1 MLGDS
6 FERKKTGN
14 KKFKMSRPEQIAP
27 PEFFYNDIESKKY
40 TQSSRVQHIQAKMT
54 FRALE
59 LLNLEEGK
67 PHFLLDVGCGSGL
80 SGEILT
86 EEGHIW
92 IGMDISADM
101 LATALDRDI
110 EGDLFLADMGCG
122 VPFRPGTFDAAI
134 SISAIQWLCNADT
147 NTNEP
152 KFRLARFF
160 NTLYSSLRKGG
171 KFVGQ
176 FYPANEDQTIQIT
189 SAAKVAG
196 FQCGVVVDDPES
208 KKNRKHYLVLQAGT
222 SDRPLNID
230 GMSIENMQ
238 KSKHKES
245 NKLSKKRMKEM
256 ETKKEYIKRKKILN
270 EKRGKNVRKDSKFT
284 GRARKPR
291 F

>member
-1 MLGDS
+1 
-6 FERKKTGN
+6 
-14 KKFKMSRPEQIAP
+14 MSRPEQIAP
-27 PEFFYNDIESKKY
+27 PEIFYNDIESRKY
-40 TQSSRVQHIQAKMT
+40 TASSRVQHIQAKMT
-54 FRALE
+54 LRALD

-67 PHFLLDVGCGSGL
+67 THYLLDVGCGSGL

-86 EEGHIW
+86 EEGQIW
-92 IGMDISADM
+92 VGMDISADM
-101 LATALDRDI
+101 LATALDREVD
-110 EGDLFLADMGCG
+110 GDLFFADMGCG

-160 NTLYSSLRKGG
+160 NTLYSALRKGG

-176 FYPANEDQTIQIT
+176 FYPANEDQIVQIT

-196 FQCGVVVDDPES
+196 FQCGVVVDEPDS
-208 KKNRKHYLVLQAGT
+208 KKNKKYYLVLQAG
-222 SDRPLNID
+222 SSARPLNVD
-230 GMSIENMQ
+230 GMDVENMNA
-238 KSKHKES
+238 KNKNKETS
-245 NKLSKKRMKEM
+245 KLSKKRQKAM
-256 ETKKEYIKRKKILN
+256 ETKKEYIKRKKVLM
-270 EKRGKNVRKDSKFT
+270 EKRGKDVRKDSKFT

>member
-1 MLGDS
+1 
-6 FERKKTGN
+6 
-14 KKFKMSRPEQIAP
+14 MSRPEQIAP
-27 PEFFYNDIESKKY
+27 PEIFYNDIESKKY
-40 TQSSRVQHIQAKMT
+40 TASSRVQHIQAKMT
-54 FRALE
+54 FRALD

-67 PHFLLDVGCGSGL
+67 SHFLLDVGCGSGL

-92 IGMDISADM
+92 VGMDISADM

-110 EGDLFLADMGCG
+110 DGDLFLADMGCG
-122 VPFRPGTFDAAI
+122 VPFRPGSFDAAI

-176 FYPANEDQTIQIT
+176 FYPANEDQIIQIT
-189 SAAKVAG
+189 SAAKIAG
-196 FQCGVVVDDPES
+196 FQCGVVVDEPES
-208 KKNRKHYLVLQAGT
+208 KKNKKHYLVLQAG
-222 SDRPLNID
+222 SSARPLNVD
-230 GMSIENMQ
+230 GMDVENMNA
-238 KSKHKES
+238 KKNNKDTSKM
-245 NKLSKKRMKEM
+245 SKKRLKAL
-256 ETKKEYIKRKKILN
+256 ETKKEYIKRKKVLM
-270 EKRGKNVRKDSKFT
+270 EKRGKTVRKDSKFT
-284 GRARKPR
+284 GRARKAR

>member
-1 MLGDS
+1 
-6 FERKKTGN
+6 
-14 KKFKMSRPEQIAP
+14 MSRPEQIAP
-27 PEFFYNDIESKKY
+27 PEIFYNDIESRKY
-40 TQSSRVQHIQAKMT
+40 TASSRVQHIQAKMT
-54 FRALE
+54 LRALD

-67 PHFLLDVGCGSGL
+67 SHFLLDVGCGSGL

-86 EEGHIW
+86 EEGHVW

-101 LATALDRDI
+101 LATAIDRDI
-110 EGDLFLADMGCG
+110 DGDMFLADMGCG
-122 VPFRPGTFDAAI
+122 VPFRAGTFDAAI

-176 FYPANEDQTIQIT
+176 FYPANEDQTVQIT

-196 FQCGVVVDDPES
+196 FQCGVVIDDPES
-208 KKNRKHYLVLQAGT
+208 RKNRKHYLVLQAG
-222 SDRPLNID
+222 SSARPLNVD
-230 GMSIENMQ
+230 GMEVEKMNGKQVAAQ
-238 KSKHKES
+238 KLTKV
-245 NKLSKKRMKEM
+245 SKKRLKAM

-270 EKRGKNVRKDSKFT
+270 EKRGKEVRKDSKFT
-284 GRARKPR
+284 GRARKAR

>member
-1 MLGDS
+1 
-6 FERKKTGN
+6 
-14 KKFKMSRPEQIAP
+14 MSRPEQIAP
-27 PEFFYNDIESKKY
+27 PEIFYNDIESKKY
-40 TQSSRVQHIQAKMT
+40 TASSRVQHIQAKMT
-54 FRALE
+54 LRALD

-67 PHFLLDVGCGSGL
+67 SHYLLDVGCGSGL

-92 IGMDISADM
+92 VGMDISADM

-110 EGDLFLADMGCG
+110 DGDMFLADMGCG

-176 FYPANEDQTIQIT
+176 FYPANEDQIIQIT
-189 SAAKVAG
+189 GAAKVAG
-196 FQCGVVVDDPES
+196 FQCGVVVDEPDS
-208 KKNRKHYLVLQAGT
+208 KKNKKHYLVLQAG
-222 SDRPLNID
+222 SSARPLNVD
-230 GMSIENMQ
+230 GMDVENMNA
-238 KSKHKES
+238 KTKNKDISKM
-245 NKLSKKRMKEM
+245 SKKRQRAL
-256 ETKKEYIKRKKILN
+256 ETKKEYIKRKKILM
-270 EKRGKNVRKDSKFT
+270 EKRGKDVRKDSKFT
-284 GRARKPR
+284 GRARKAR

>member
-1 MLGDS
+1 
-6 FERKKTGN
+6 
-14 KKFKMSRPEQIAP
+14 MSRPEQIAP
-27 PEFFYNDIESKKY
+27 PEVFYNDTESRKY

-54 FRALE
+54 FRALD
-59 LLNLEEGK
+59 LLNLEESRS
-67 PHFLLDVGCGSGL
+67 HYLLDVGCGSGL

-86 EEGHIW
+86 EEGHMW
-92 IGMDISADM
+92 VGMDISADM

-160 NTLYSSLRKGG
+160 NTLYSALRKGG

-176 FYPANEDQTIQIT
+176 FYPANEDQTVQIT
-189 SAAKVAG
+189 GAAKVAG
-196 FQCGVVVDDPES
+196 FQCGVVVDEPES
-208 KKNRKHYLVLQAGT
+208 KRNRKHYLVLQAG
-222 SDRPLNID
+222 SSARPLNVD
-230 GMSIENMQ
+230 GMEVENMAKAQ
-238 KSKHKES
+238 HSKES
-245 NKLSKKRMKEM
+245 SKLSRKRTKAL
-256 ETKKEYIKRKKILN
+256 ETKKEYIKRKKILM
-270 EKRGKNVRKDSKFT
+270 EKRGKTVRKDSKFT
-284 GRARKPR
+284 GRARKAR

>member
-1 MLGDS
+1 
-6 FERKKTGN
+6 
-14 KKFKMSRPEQIAP
+14 MSRPEQIAP
-27 PEFFYNDIESKKY
+27 PEIFYNDIESKKY
-40 TQSSRVQHIQAKMT
+40 TASSRVQHIQAKMT
-54 FRALE
+54 FRALD

-67 PHFLLDVGCGSGL
+67 THYLLDVGCGSGL

-92 IGMDISADM
+92 VGMDISADM

-110 EGDLFLADMGCG
+110 DGDMFLADMGCG

-160 NTLYSSLRKGG
+160 NTLYSALRKGG

-176 FYPANEDQTIQIT
+176 FYPANEDQIIQIT
-189 SAAKVAG
+189 GAAKVAG
-196 FQCGVVVDDPES
+196 FQCGVVVDEPES
-208 KKNRKHYLVLQAGT
+208 KKNKKHYLVLQAG
-222 SDRPLNID
+222 SSARPLNVD
-230 GMSIENMQ
+230 GMDVENMNA
-238 KSKHKES
+238 KTKNKDISKM
-245 NKLSKKRMKEM
+245 SKKRQRAL
-256 ETKKEYIKRKKILN
+256 ETKKEYIKRKKILM
-270 EKRGKNVRKDSKFT
+270 EKRGKEVRKDSKFT
-284 GRARKPR
+284 GRARKAR

>member
-1 MLGDS
+1 
-6 FERKKTGN
+6 
-14 KKFKMSRPEQIAP
+14 MSRPEQIAP
-27 PEFFYNDIESKKY
+27 PEIFYNNIESKKY

-54 FRALE
+54 LRALD
-59 LLNLEEGK
+59 LLNLEKGK
-67 PHFLLDVGCGSGL
+67 THYLLDVGCGSGL

-86 EEGHIW
+86 EEGHMW
-92 IGMDISADM
+92 VGMDISADM
-101 LATALDRDI
+101 LATALDREI

-160 NTLYSSLRKGG
+160 NTLYSALRKGG

-176 FYPANEDQTIQIT
+176 FYPANEDQTVQIT
-189 SAAKVAG
+189 GAAKVAG
-196 FQCGVVVDDPES
+196 FQCGVVVDNPES
-208 KKNRKHYLVLQAGT
+208 KKNRKHYLVLQAGA

-230 GMSIENMQ
+230 DMEVENMA
-238 KSKHKES
+238 KSQNSKETS
-245 NKLSKKRMKEM
+245 KLSKKRAKAM
-256 ETKKEYIKRKKILN
+256 ETKKEYIMRKKILM
-270 EKRGKNVRKDSKFT
+270 EKRGKTVRKDSKFT

>member
-1 MLGDS
+1 
-6 FERKKTGN
+6 
-14 KKFKMSRPEQIAP
+14 MSRPEQIAP
-27 PEFFYNDIESKKY
+27 PEIFYNDLESRKY
-40 TQSSRVQHIQAKMT
+40 TSSSRVQHIQAKMT
-54 FRALE
+54 LRALD
-59 LLNLEEGK
+59 LLNLEPGK
-67 PHFLLDVGCGSGL
+67 AHYLLDIGCGSGL

-86 EEGHIW
+86 EEGHVW
-92 IGMDISADM
+92 VGMDISADM
-101 LATALDRDI
+101 LATAIDRDI

-147 NTNEP
+147 NINEP

-196 FQCGVVVDDPES
+196 FQCGVVVDEPES
-208 KKNRKHYLVLQAGT
+208 KRKRKHYLVLQAGA

-230 GMSIENMQ
+230 GMSIEDMT
-238 KSKHKES
+238 KSKKNES
-245 NKLSKKRMKEM
+245 SKLSKKRAKAL
-256 ETKKEYIKRKKILN
+256 ETKKEYILRKKALN
-270 EKRGKNVRKDSKFT
+270 EKRGKDVRNDSRFT
-284 GRARKPR
+284 GRARRPR